1 MAKTRRDDRGRVLR
15 KGEIQRASDKRYMY
29 TYTDPLGRRR
39 FIYANDLT
47 ELREKEKKLVKD
59 QMDGLDLYVAGKATV
74 NDTFDR
80 YLSTKFQLRE
90 TTRSNYIYMYDKY
103 VRETFGKKKIAE
115 IKYSHVLQFFFT
127 CSTKK
132 SWRSAHW
139 MLSTLCCIR
148 HFNWRYGMRLFERI
162 PLTV

>member
-29 TYTDPLGRRR
+29 TYTDPLGRRKY
-39 FIYANDLT
+39 IYANDLA
-47 ELREKEKKLVKD
+47 ELREKEKKLIKD

-90 TTRSNYIYMYDKY
+90 TTRSNYIYIVIRFSKAMFRVEMSSRSKPS
-103 VRETFGKKKIAE
+103 RIA
-115 IKYSHVLQFFFT
+115 IS
-127 CSTKK
+127 CAS
-132 SWRSAHW
+132 
-139 MLSTLCCIR
+139 CIR
-148 HFNWRYGMRLFERI
+148 PTTTEALPELWLYNHISIGSSTCGKF
-162 PLTV
+162 